1 MPNRIIKES
10 AFTSD
15 KVAQL
20 TDFEFRLWVGLIT
33 QADDAGRGD
42 ARPAIIKGR
51 IFALRDRTT
60 QKDIDNALNALAA
73 HGCIT
78 LYKVNGKP
86 YYEFPHWTAHQR
98 VRNALPKYPGSD
110 EKDPENDDLQQSAA
124 SCGELPPVAA
134 SRGEA
139 RPKSNP
145 IQSNTNPNPIHRE
158 GTRFAP
164 PTLEEVTA
172 YCRERNSPVDPRKFW
187 EYFNAGGWKDS
198 KGNPVRS
205 WKQKLLTWEKYDE
218 PKTSYPQEPAKTE
231 AENDDDMKNLLAKLK
246 EAE

>member
-10 AFTSD
+10 IHTSES
-15 KVAQL
+15 VNAM
-20 TDFEFRLWVGLIT
+20 TDFQFRLWVSLIT
-33 QADDAGRGD
+33 YVDDYGRGD
-42 ARPAIIKGR
+42 ARPAVIKGSC
-51 IFALRDRTT
+51 FPLRGKVTA
-60 QKDIDNALNALAA
+60 KDITIALNALAGI
-73 HGCIT
+73 GCIR
-78 LYKVNGKP
+78 LYEVHGKT
-86 YYEFPHWTAHQR
+86 YLCFPEWEQHQSI
-98 VRNALPKYPGSD
+98 RNKKSKFPAP
-110 EKDPENDDLQQSAA
+110 DDLQAIEFNCNLLQANV
-124 SCGELPPVAA
+124 PVIQ
-134 SRGEA
+134 
-139 RPKSNP
+139 SNP
-145 IQSNTNPNPIHRE
+145 NTNPNTKE
-158 GTRFAP
+158 KATRFAP

-218 PKTSYPQEPAKTE
+218 PKTSYSQEPEKTE

>member
-10 AFTSD
+10 IHTSER
-15 KVAQL
+15 VNAM
-20 TDFEFRLWVGLIT
+20 TDFQFRLWVFLIT
-33 QADDAGRGD
+33 YVDDFGRGD
-42 ARPAIIKGR
+42 ARPAVIKGSC
-51 IFALRDRTT
+51 FPLRERTNT
-60 QKDIDNALNALAA
+60 KEIINGLNALAEL
-73 HGCIT
+73 GCIQ
-78 LYKVNGKP
+78 LYEVDGKP
-86 YYEFPHWTAHQR
+86 YLCFPHWEEHQ
-98 VRNALPKYPGSD
+98 VIRNKKSRFPA
-110 EKDPENDDLQQSAA
+110 PEINLKAIESNCIQLNSIA
-124 SCGELPPVAA
+124 SL
-134 SRGEA
+134 
-139 RPKSNP
+139 
-145 IQSNTNPNPIHRE
+145 IQSNPNKNPNTNPRE
-158 GTRFAP
+158 VTRFAP